1 MNSFERKT
9 AVEAWHEGTA
19 LAEFARSQNEE
30 IQNVFQVAF
39 LGIAARPDVIKIF
52 LGHQSLKL
60 TMFYI
65 WHFTGPVSQIK
76 QCPILWANIA
86 IYLYS
91 EKYILN

>member
-1 MNSFERKT
+1 MNSFVRKT
-9 AVEAWHEGTA
+9 AVEAWEEGTA

-65 WHFTGPVSQIK
+65 WHFTGPSFPNKAVSNIV
-76 QCPILWANIA
+76 ANIT